1 MGLRAGHQR
10 RSNLRVRSVVSSTI
24 MDTVGDSKRL
34 SVSQMGVGDRVGMYA
49 RIREALRVE
58 APLKH
63 PAERS
68 AGGEPTTAHFRE
80 WLPPVGDG
88 GDDRLALFERLSAV
102 LKTELIQCTD
112 LERAADKL
120 VEMGSELGW
129 TRLAF
134 QVDSTL
140 ELLVSRFRVANPAAS
155 VLRVEPGYDKMELE
169 RAQVGVT
176 VCELLVAQTGSVCVT
191 SLQSG
196 GRVLSV
202 LPEHHVVLAYRSQ
215 IVGDLS
221 DAYAELGRR
230 YPKGYPSMIS
240 FITGPSRTGDI
251 ERILV
256 LGAHGPKRL
265 TVLLVD

>member
-1 MGLRAGHQR
+1 MDKT
-10 RSNLRVRSVVSSTI
+10 RVEEP
-24 MDTVGDSKRL
+24 L
-34 SVSQMGVGDRVGMYA
+34 SVAEMGAGDRVGTYA

-58 APLKH
+58 APLRH

-80 WLPPVGDG
+80 WLPPVGEG
-88 GDDRLALFERLSAV
+88 GDDRLALFEKLSAV
-102 LKTELIQCTD
+102 LKTELIRCAD
-112 LERAADKL
+112 VAGAADRL
-120 VEMGSELGW
+120 VEMGRESGW

-134 QVDSTL
+134 QEDALL
-140 ELLVSRFRVANPAAS
+140 EPIASRLRESVPTAS
-155 VLRVEPGYDKMELE
+155 VLRLRPGYDKMELE

-202 LPEHHVVLAYRSQ
+202 LPEHHVVVAHRSQ

-221 DAYAELGRR
+221 DAYAELARR
-230 YPKGYPSMIS
+230 YPNGYPSMIS

-265 TVLLVD
+265 TVLLLD

>member
-1 MGLRAGHQR
+1 
-10 RSNLRVRSVVSSTI
+10 
-24 MDTVGDSKRL
+24 MDTLNDSKRL
-34 SVSQMGVGDRVGMYA
+34 SIGQMGLGDRLGTFA

-80 WLPPVGDG
+80 WLPQVGDG

-102 LKTELIQCTD
+102 LKTELIQCSD
-112 LERAADKL
+112 LSSAADKF
-120 VEMGSELGW
+120 VAMGRDLGW
-129 TRLAF
+129 TRLAY
-134 QVDSTL
+134 QEGATL
-140 ELLVSRFRVANPAAS
+140 EPIVSLFRAENPLAS
-155 VLRVEPGYDKMELE
+155 LLRVESGYDKMELE
-169 RAQVGVT
+169 QAQVGLT

-202 LPEHHVVLAYRSQ
+202 LPEHHVVVAYRSQ

-221 DAYAELGRR
+221 DAYTELARR

>member
-1 MGLRAGHQR
+1 MET
-10 RSNLRVRSVVSSTI
+10 SSE
-24 MDTVGDSKRL
+24 GKRL
-34 SVSQMGVGDRVGMYA
+34 SVSQMGSGDRSGTYA

-80 WLPPVGDG
+80 WLPPVGDA

-102 LKTELIQCTD
+102 LKTELIQCAD
-112 LERAADKL
+112 IASAANKFA
-120 VEMGSELGW
+120 EMGREQGW
-129 TRLAF
+129 ERLAY
-134 QVDSTL
+134 QEDSAIESML
-140 ELLVSRFRVANPAAS
+140 SHFRTAVPTAS
-155 VLRVEPGYDKMELE
+155 LIRVESGYDKMELE
-169 RAQVGVT
+169 QAQVGLT

-202 LPEHHVVLAYRSQ
+202 LPEHHVVVAYRSQ

-221 DAYAELGRR
+221 DAYAELARR

-265 TVLLVD
+265 TVLLID

>member
-1 MGLRAGHQR
+1 MET
-10 RSNLRVRSVVSSTI
+10 STE
-24 MDTVGDSKRL
+24 SKRL
-34 SVSQMGVGDRVGMYA
+34 SVSQMGSGDRLGTYA

-80 WLPPVGDG
+80 WLPPVGDAS
-88 GDDRLALFERLSAV
+88 DERLALFERLSAV
-102 LKTELIQCTD
+102 LKTELIQCAD
-112 LERAADKL
+112 LASAANTL
-120 VEMGSELGW
+120 AEMGREQGW
-129 TRLAF
+129 VRLAY
-134 QVDSTL
+134 QADSAL
-140 ELLVSRFRVANPAAS
+140 ESMVLHFRAS
-155 VLRVEPGYDKMELE
+155 IPTASLIRVEPGYDKMELE
-169 RAQVGVT
+169 QAQVGLT

-202 LPEHHVVLAYRSQ
+202 LPEHHVVVAYRSQ

-221 DAYAELGRR
+221 DAYAELARR

-265 TVLLVD
+265 TVLLID

>member
-1 MGLRAGHQR
+1 MIA
-10 RSNLRVRSVVSSTI
+10 T
-24 MDTVGDSKRL
+24 MDTTNDGKRL
-34 SVSQMGVGDRVGMYA
+34 SIAQMGSGDRLGTYA

-80 WLPPVGDG
+80 WLPQVGDAG
-88 GDDRLALFERLSAV
+88 SDRLALFERLSAV
-102 LKTELIQCTD
+102 LKTELIQCAD
-112 LERAADKL
+112 LESAADKL
-120 VEMGSELGW
+120 VEMGRELGW

-134 QVDSTL
+134 HEDSML
-140 ELLVSRFRVANPAAS
+140 MPIVSRFGASNPSAS
-155 VLRVEPGYDKMELE
+155 LLRVDSGYDKMVLE
-169 RAQVGVT
+169 QAQVGLT

-191 SLQSG
+191 SAQSG

-202 LPEHHVVLAYRSQ
+202 LPEHHVVVAYRSQ

-221 DAYAELGRR
+221 DAYAELARR